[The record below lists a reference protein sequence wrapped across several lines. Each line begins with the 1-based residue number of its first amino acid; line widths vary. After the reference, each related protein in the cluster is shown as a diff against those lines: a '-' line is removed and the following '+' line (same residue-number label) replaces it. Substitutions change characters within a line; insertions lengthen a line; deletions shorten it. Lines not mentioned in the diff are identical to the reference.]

1 MATTAEAAGAGLG
14 RVAEELK
21 RPYVAV
27 FAFLGLVTL
36 VEVQIPT
43 LGQMLGISHVL
54 QIVFLLGTAVI
65 KAGLVALYYMHLRY
79 EPRIL
84 KILPAFPLVFV
95 VLLVAVV
102 MVH

>member
-1 MATTAEAAGAGLG
+1 MATTAQAAGTDLG

-27 FAFLGLVTL
+27 FVFLGLVTL

-43 LGQMLGISHVL
+43 LGQTLHIPEVVQVL
-54 QIVFLLGTAVI
+54 FLVGTAII
-65 KAGLVALYYMHLRY
+65 KAAMVALYYMHLKY

-84 KILPAFPLVFV
+84 KLLPVGPLAFVA
-95 VLLVAVV
+95 LLIVIV

>member
-1 MATTAEAAGAGLG
+1 MATTTEAAGAGLG
-14 RVAEELK
+14 KVAEELK

-43 LGQMLGISHVL
+43 LGQMLGISQVL
-54 QIVFLLGTAVI
+54 QIVFLLGTAI
-65 KAGLVALYYMHLRY
+65 LVALYYMHLRY

-84 KILPAFPLVFV
+84 KILPAFPLIFV
-95 VLLVAVV
+95 ALLIAVV
-102 MVH
+102 VVH

>member
-43 LGQMLGISHVL
+43 LGQMLGISQTL
-54 QIVFLLGTAVI
+54 QIVFLLGTAII

-84 KILPAFPLVFV
+84 KILPAFPLIFV
-95 VLLVAVV
+95 ALLIAVV
-102 MVH
+102 VVH

>member
-1 MATTAEAAGAGLG
+1 MATTTEAAPAGAG
-14 RVAEELK
+14 RVVEELK

-43 LGQMLGISHVL
+43 LGQMLSISEPL
-54 QIVFLLGTAVI
+54 QIVFLMGTAVI
-65 KAGLVALYYMHLRY
+65 KAGLVAAYYMHVRY

-84 KILPAFPLVFV
+84 KILPMFPPIFV
-95 VLLVAVV
+95 VLLATVV
-102 MVH
+102 MLH